1 MRLNKNI
8 TTAELMAL
16 DYRYHYSDHEL
27 LADWQ
32 RLCTTTQ
39 FKTGS
44 QFRPGI
50 KLCQHFFPNFWK
62 IQNSRGQS
70 FERAWQDPAIMDRV
84 REWGLAGMSQ
94 LWLSWI
100 RRAVFLTAGLCNSS
114 FYRPHFARQICR
126 DTGVA
131 QGVLF
136 DPCAGWGGRLLGTV
150 SAGWRYVACE
160 PNPETFDNLQR
171 MVQFLGIR
179 GQVELH
185 CVPAEQF
192 DLGTLGP
199 VHAVLTSPPY
209 FNLEVYSQDSQQCYN
224 QWNNWPA
231 WRDQWLAPLIR
242 GCQAQLVTG
251 GVSCWN
257 VMNVGRY
264 DLVGTVEVLH
274 SDLDQ
279 WQLWT
284 CLGMKSPLANL
295 RTKKNQDI
303 TRCYRRLR

>member
-1 MRLNKNI
+1 MRLNKDI

-32 RLCTTTQ
+32 RLCTTTR
-39 FKTGS
+39 FKNGS

-50 KLCQHFFPNFWK
+50 KLCQHFFPNFWQ

-70 FERAWQDPAIMDRV
+70 FAQAWQDAEVMDQV
-84 REWGLAGMSQ
+84 REWGLRGMSQ

-114 FYRPHFARQICR
+114 FYRPHLARQICR
-126 DTGVA
+126 GTGRD

-160 PNPETFDNLQR
+160 PNPETFGNLQR
-171 MVQFLGIR
+171 MVEFLGIQDR
-179 GQVELH
+179 VQLH
-185 CVPAEQF
+185 AVPAEQF
-192 DLGTLGP
+192 DISSLGQ

-209 FNLEVYSQDSQQCYN
+209 FNLEIYAQDIGQSYN
-224 QWNNWPA
+224 QWSSWPS
-231 WRDQWLAPLIR
+231 WRDQWLQPLIDR
-242 GCQAQLVTG
+242 CQRQLTQG

-257 VMNVGRY
+257 VMNVGRF
-264 DLVGTVEVLH
+264 DLVGAVEH
-274 SDLDQ
+274 MHRDPDQ
-279 WQLWT
+279 WQLT
-284 CLGMKSPLANL
+284 ASLGMKSPLANL
-295 RTKKNQDI
+295 RARKNQDV
-303 TRCYRRLR
+303 TRCWQRLT